1 MRDECEHENHRGAYE
16 CPQQLAMS
24 EVNKRAPCGSRPSPH
39 KPNRRRFELLQ
50 VRPARVGGQHLVIHT
65 DRAEGPAQTH
75 QRIEVE
81 KFN

>member
-1 MRDECEHENHRGAYE
+1 MAASVGWKVKDAIVGFHGIGRLE
-16 CPQQLAMS
+16 M
-24 EVNKRAPCGSRPSPH
+24 
-39 KPNRRRFELLQ
+39 
-50 VRPARVGGQHLVIHT
+50 RPARVGGEHLVIHT